1 MKKIISLKKARAKG
15 LIRYFTGIPCKR
27 KHKSERLTSTRG
39 CLECQKIHEKKY
51 SSSKHGKIKR
61 RLKGRRYRKKNIIK
75 IRKRERELSKTPKYR
90 AYARKYNQRD
100 YVIKKRKLYN
110 QSYRKKN
117 LDRLLEKDRLYAKN
131 VKRKD
136 PNHLIKE
143 LCRRRILIA
152 LESQDAT
159 KSESLKKLMGCSIQT
174 FKKNL
179 EKQFYPHPKTGTKMS
194 WKNHGLKGW
203 HIDHKIPLNNFNLK
217 KVSEQRKAFNFK
229 NTQPMWSFQNL
240 SKGHR
245 G

>member
-1 MKKIISLKKARAKG
+1 LKKIISLKKARAKG

-27 KHKSERLTSTRG
+27 KHKSERLTSSRA

-51 SSSKHGKIKR
+51 NSSKHG
-61 RLKGRRYRKKNIIK
+61 RLKRYLKQKRYYKKNYLK
-75 IRKRERELSKTPKYR
+75 IREQDRKRSKTPKYR
-90 AYARKYNQRD
+90 AYARGYNKRG
-100 YVIKKRKLYN
+100 YVRKKKKLYN

-117 LDRLLEKDRLYAKN
+117 LDKLLEKDRLYAKN

-152 LESQDAT
+152 LDSQDAT

-174 FKKNL
+174 FRKNL

-194 WKNHGLKGW
+194 WNNHGLKGW

-245 G
+245 I

>member
-15 LIRYFTGIPCKR
+15 LIRYFTGIPCKK
-27 KHKSERLTSTRG
+27 KHKSERLTSSRA

-51 SSSKHGKIKR
+51 NSSKHG
-61 RLKGRRYRKKNIIK
+61 RLKRYLKQKRYYKKNYLK
-75 IRKRERELSKTPKYR
+75 IREQDRKRSKTPKYR
-90 AYARKYNQRD
+90 AYARGYNKRG
-100 YVIKKRKLYN
+100 YVRKKKKLYN
-110 QSYRKKN
+110 QTYRKKN

-152 LESQDAT
+152 LDSQDAT

-174 FKKNL
+174 FRKNL

>member
-27 KHKSERLTSTRG
+27 KHKSERLTSSRA

-51 SSSKHGKIKR
+51 NSSKHG
-61 RLKGRRYRKKNIIK
+61 RLKRYLKQKRYYKKNYLK
-75 IRKRERELSKTPKYR
+75 IREQDRKRSKTPKNR
-90 AYARKYNQRD
+90 AYAREYNKRD
-100 YVIKKRKLYN
+100 YVRKKKKSYN

-152 LESQDAT
+152 LKSQGAI
-159 KSESLKKLMGCSIQT
+159 KSESLKKLIGCSIQI
-174 FKKNL
+174 FRKNL
-179 EKQFYPHPKTGTKMS
+179 ENQFYSHPKTSEKMS

-203 HIDHKIPLNNFNLK
+203 HIDHKIPLNNFNLRK
-217 KVSEQRKAFNFK
+217 ISEQRKAFNFK

-245 G
+245 V